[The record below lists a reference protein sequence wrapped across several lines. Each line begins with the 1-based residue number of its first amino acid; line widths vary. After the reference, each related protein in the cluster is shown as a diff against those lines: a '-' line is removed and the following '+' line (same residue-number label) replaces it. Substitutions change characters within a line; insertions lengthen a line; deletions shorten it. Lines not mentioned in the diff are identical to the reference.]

1 MAQVVPT
8 DLFANALQV
17 LGVLGAAETAPDPA
31 DTELCRRAYNRMVGQ
46 WNNRRRNSA
55 FIQTQAFTF
64 STTKQKYTLGNS
76 TNSPAPDFGLTGQD
90 APRQLEPY
98 AQLVLT
104 GSTPN
109 INIQLAVINVDQYA
123 LNPIP
128 TLTATIPATL
138 WYQPSVQGTTPNAT
152 IWMWPEPTTTS
163 NQLQIWWRNQL
174 VQLAAP
180 PAADITTAISLPDG
194 YEEALTL
201 SLAEK
206 LWLAFPKRTDLEEL
220 KRQARLARADIQT
233 NNAPPPKISTT
244 DGTHSSKASGFNWLT
259 RTPG

>member
-1 MAQVVPT
+1 VPLIVPT
-8 DLFANALQV
+8 DLFLNALQA
-17 LGVLGAAETAPDPA
+17 LGVYGAAETAPAPEDI
-31 DTELCRRAYNRMVGQ
+31 ELCRRTYNRMVGQ

-55 FIQTQAFTF
+55 FIQTQAFTIG
-64 STTKQKYTLGNS
+64 STKQKYTLGNS
-76 TNSPAPDFGLTGQD
+76 GNSPAPDFALTGQD
-90 APRQLEPY
+90 APRELMPY

-104 GSTPN
+104 SSTPN
-109 INIQLAVINVDQYA
+109 VNIQLAVIHVDQYA

-128 TLTATIPATL
+128 TLTATLMNTL
-138 WYQPSVQGTTPNAT
+138 WYQPTSPNAT
-152 IWMWPEPTTTS
+152 IWLWPEPTTTS
-163 NQLQIWWRNQL
+163 NQLQLWWKNQL

-180 PAADITTAISLPDG
+180 PATDITTAIALPDG

-233 NNAPPPKISTT
+233 NNVPPPKISTT
-244 DGTHSSKASGFNWLT
+244 DGTHATHASGFNWLS
-259 RTPG
+259 RTP